1 MPQLMA
7 VLKDDAQSPYTDDL
21 TFIRRVMAE
30 GAEET
35 VREAVEGNGTQTS
48 PAIADG
54 EEFRVWT
61 GVDEE
66 DETTVTYWMESAE

>member
-1 MPQLMA
+1 
-7 VLKDDAQSPYTDDL
+7 
-21 TFIRRVMAE
+21 MAE

-66 DETTVTYWMESAE
+66 DETTVTYWMESVE

>member
-30 GAEET
+30 SAEEA

-48 PAIADG
+48 PAITDG

-66 DETTVTYWMESAE
+66 DEATVTYWMESAE

>member
-66 DETTVTYWMESAE
+66 DETTVTYWMESVE